1 VYNHNGSVDL
11 VIDAFGYFC
20 PFALVTA
27 AYDLVR
33 ALGRLL
39 IEAPRRPT
47 ASQGSTSELLQI

>member
-1 VYNHNGSVDL
+1 VYNHTGSVDL

-33 ALGRLL
+33 APGRLL

>member
-1 VYNHNGSVDL
+1 VYNHTGSVDL
-11 VIDAFGYFC
+11 VIDAFGYFS

-33 ALGRLL
+33 APGRLL